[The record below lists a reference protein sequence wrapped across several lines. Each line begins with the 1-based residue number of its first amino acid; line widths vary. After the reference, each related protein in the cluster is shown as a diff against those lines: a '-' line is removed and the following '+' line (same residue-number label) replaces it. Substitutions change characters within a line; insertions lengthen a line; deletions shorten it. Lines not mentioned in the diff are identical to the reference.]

1 MSAAVDAAVTDVAD
15 PIDPI
20 DSTTSA
26 DRDDLPG
33 WTEMTS
39 SAGSRRPPRLDRD
52 DLLGWI
58 EATFSAGSR
67 RPFLLDC
74 IARVTSHVECRAC
87 HNAALERDRASGPA
101 GTRIA

>member
-15 PIDPI
+15 PID
-20 DSTTSA
+20 STTSA
-26 DRDDLPG
+26 
-33 WTEMTS
+33 
-39 SAGSRRPPRLDRD
+39 DRD

-87 HNAALERDRASGPA
+87 HIAALERDRASGPA